1 VMKAL
6 IQRDLK
12 RYFRKS
18 LDRRPIIISAIIET

>member
-1 VMKAL
+1 MKTL

-12 RYFRKS
+12 RYYRKT